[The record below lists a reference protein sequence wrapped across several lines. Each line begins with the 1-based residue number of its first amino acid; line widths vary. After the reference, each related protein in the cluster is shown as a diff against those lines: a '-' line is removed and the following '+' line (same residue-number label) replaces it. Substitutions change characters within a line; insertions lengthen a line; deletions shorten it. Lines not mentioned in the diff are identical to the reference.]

1 MSEWTVTEEAVA
13 AMQNMTS
20 QLQALSE
27 QIKAET
33 QQLKTSYEENQDGLG
48 YHSAKIQTLIEEVE
62 ETEEAASRPVLKLVL
77 KLTKAAIIR
86 KAHMETDSYQPGRS
100 R

>member
-13 AMQNMTS
+13 ALENMAS
-20 QLQALSE
+20 QLQTLSE

-33 QQLKTSYEENQDGLG
+33 QQLKTSYDENRDGLG

-62 ETEEAASRPVLKLVL
+62 ATEEEAARPVMKLVL
-77 KLTKAAIIR
+77 KLTRAAMIR
-86 KAHMETDSYQPGRS
+86 RAHIEKDSYQPGRS

>member
-1 MSEWTVTEEAVA
+1 MGEWTVTEEAVQA
-13 AMQNMTS
+13 LENMAS
-20 QLQALSE
+20 QLQTLSE

-33 QQLKTSYEENQDGLG
+33 QKLKNSYDENRDGLG

-86 KAHMETDSYQPGRS
+86 KAHIEKDSYQPGRS